1 MSVHQ
6 RHQSPKKEEA
16 LFCSAFLELF
26 LGTPG
31 RSWLFARQ
39 TVTSWNVFICRFTK
53 DKFNVRLYYKLG
65 KLLLQSGAALMYHK
79 AGQVLSQSETACL
92 YYNSDWYYRVAQL
105 QSMVEQAKE
114 TTLNSGVSCTES
126 CLY

>member
-1 MSVHQ
+1 M
-6 RHQSPKKEEA
+6 
-16 LFCSAFLELF
+16 FCSTFLELF
-26 LGTPG
+26 LGTPD

-39 TVTSWNVFICRFTK
+39 TVTSWDVFICRFTK
-53 DKFNVRLYYKLG
+53 NKFNVRLYYKLR

-79 AGQVLSQSETACL
+79 AGQVLLQSETTCL
-92 YYNSDWYYRVAQL
+92 YYNSGGYYRVAQL